1 MENHIDT
8 LKQYLR
14 EQIALE
20 EQLLR
25 NVEEQLHEVQ
35 CAEYA
40 DARALLEKTK
50 TALEGHFTPLNELLD
65 QLERDVPLT
74 LANGSL
80 TEGKREPRS
89 NRGSNPS
96 SREEERREQRRISRI
111 LRDDFSALN
120 TVALNNTL
128 LHTSALALK
137 CHDIASVALKH
148 IENLLPLLVEIG
160 TLVPEVVARE
170 ISKEAPRVHAEAA
183 EVALK
188 NVIQAWRMACAPCAR

>member
-1 MENHIDT
+1 MENHTGT

-40 DARALLEKTK
+40 DARVLLEKTK

-65 QLERDVPLT
+65 QLERDAPLI
-74 LANGSL
+74 LANGAPPNG
-80 TEGKREPRS
+80 TREPGS
-89 NRGSNPS
+89 HRGSTGS
-96 SREEERREQRRISRI
+96 SREEERRERRRISRI

-160 TLVPEVVARE
+160 ALVPDVVARE
-170 ISKEAPRVHAEAA
+170 ISKVAPRVETEVA

-188 NVIQAWRMACAPCAR
+188 NVIQAWRKACAPYTR